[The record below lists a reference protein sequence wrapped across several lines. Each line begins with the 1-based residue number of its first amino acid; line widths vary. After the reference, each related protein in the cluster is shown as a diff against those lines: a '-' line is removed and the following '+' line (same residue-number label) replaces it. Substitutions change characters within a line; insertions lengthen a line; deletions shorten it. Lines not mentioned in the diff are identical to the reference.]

1 MARPLEPGLHY
12 YNKNVN
18 FYDEE
23 NYLIRDLSDE
33 YGPIGL
39 TVYEVLCCLVYKN
52 GYYIEIKNLD
62 WLAKVIRSKIGSRWI
77 KSPKLILQVIHYC
90 ADIGLI
96 HKDLLQQNVITSVQI
111 QQAYQQITARRKVSK
126 KNYWLLDGDGQPLLS
141 VPQNIVSA
149 TETDINVAETD
160 INVTETQQE
169 KRREYIKYYS
179 DEGLNELFLS
189 YIESRTE
196 KENIT
201 IQQIELL
208 KRRLDEL
215 GDTEEDKK
223 KIIEQSIVGN
233 YKSFF
238 PVSKKQKRHTAVK
251 QKKNAFHNFEQREYD
266 FDALE
271 KAFQKKMMEGK
282 IT

>member
-12 YNKNVN
+12 YTKQVN

-23 NYLIRDLSDE
+23 NYLIKDLSDE

-77 KSPKLILQVIHYC
+77 KSPKLVLQVIYYC

-96 HKDLLQQNVITSVQI
+96 HKDLLRKNIITSVQI
-111 QQAYQQITARRKVSK
+111 QQAYQRIAARKKISK
-126 KNYWLLDGDGQPLLS
+126 EKYWLLDGDWQPLLS
-141 VPQNIVSA
+141 APQNIVSA

-160 INVTETQQE
+160 INVTEMQQE

-189 YIESRTE
+189 YIESRAE

-223 KIIEQSIVGN
+223 KIIEQSIAGN

-238 PVSKKQKRHTAVK
+238 PVSKKQKRHTVS
-251 QKKNAFHNFEQREYD
+251 KNAFHNFEEREYD
-266 FDALE
+266 FDTLE
-271 KAFQKKMMEGK
+271 KAFQEKLFKTFESNC
-282 IT
+282 